1 MKKIIAIILAVI
13 SINLSAQNTFS
24 TRGLMISVDEKLK
37 ITSFHGDREYLPENA
52 DSYLVRLKVG
62 EEILFPEST
71 RWKDNIVTVFFD
83 PYINVL
89 LSVEEL
95 DKYLKIKVLEVNDNN
110 NKIDVLFYGPFPTI
124 MDETIGEIVGVVR
137 ENDYAL
143 AIQSLNAKTTGGKY
157 LNPDGSDT
165 ARGTTASK
173 EDHGSSLQAYCI
185 NRDKDRIYAIW
196 NHTIPNAFVPVNHD
210 GEIKGSAI
218 ALFGCKEEDVLN
230 VIERIELEQDLPHSQ
245 LNGIWSK
252 ISPDANRPYLIT
264 IFTEDNIN
272 ELIIYTKKLGYNAL
286 YHSHPFSTWGH
297 FKLVEDQFPNGWDG
311 MKECVDKARAQ
322 GIRIGAHTLTNFI
335 TTNDPFISP
344 IPHDNL
350 MVFCKTT
357 LSRDLSET
365 DNEIYIND
373 PEGYDYKN
381 TNQSLI
387 IGDEII
393 RFSGVSAEKPY
404 RLLNC
409 MRGQYGTATASY
421 PTETEIARLVDHPY
435 KVFFPN
441 WDMQKEMIKNLA
453 DFFNYTGVGQL
464 DFDGHEGGWGTGEG
478 EFGMDYFSEQL
489 QEQVRHEL
497 RNGSSR
503 SNHFYWHTVSYIN
516 WGEPWYGG
524 FTKSQGHYRYRNQAL
539 LERNY
544 IPNMLGWFMLTESTT
559 LQEFE
564 YMLARSAGYDAGY
577 ALYSMLDDM
586 KKNPEFEQIAEAIN
600 IWEEAR
606 INKIFNKNQLEELR
620 DVNNDF
626 SLSKISEKEFSL
638 QYYEKKHFE
647 LLDLP
652 IQPGQPKDVSIDIE
666 VWEEQPLYFVIGAVG
681 ESGSISEINIDYNGY
696 TTYTINIELKPNWSI
711 TYRGDDKI
719 LVYDE
724 VGRLKTKLDFEED
737 SVVINKGVNNIR
749 VSADFNSGSGIKLS
763 GYIRLKGKT
772 ERIPLSE
779 EQGAGG
785 TGQGR

>member
-1 MKKIIAIILAVI
+1 M
-13 SINLSAQNTFS
+13 
-24 TRGLMISVDEKLK
+24 
-37 ITSFHGDREYLPENA
+37 Y
-52 DSYLVRLKVG
+52 
-62 EEILFPEST
+62 
-71 RWKDNIVTVFFD
+71 
-83 PYINVL
+83 
-89 LSVEEL
+89 
-95 DKYLKIKVLEVNDNN
+95 
-110 NKIDVLFYGPFPTI
+110 
-124 MDETIGEIVGVVR
+124 
-137 ENDYAL
+137 
-143 AIQSLNAKTTGGKY
+143 
-157 LNPDGSDT
+157 
-165 ARGTTASK
+165 
-173 EDHGSSLQAYCI
+173 
-185 NRDKDRIYAIW
+185 
-196 NHTIPNAFVPVNHD
+196 
-210 GEIKGSAI
+210 
-218 ALFGCKEEDVLN
+218 
-230 VIERIELEQDLPHSQ
+230 
-245 LNGIWSK
+245 
-252 ISPDANRPYLIT
+252 
-264 IFTEDNIN
+264 
-272 ELIIYTKKLGYNAL
+272 
-286 YHSHPFSTWGH
+286 
-297 FKLVEDQFPNGWDG
+297 
-311 MKECVDKARAQ
+311 
-322 GIRIGAHTLTNFI
+322 
-335 TTNDPFISP
+335 
-344 IPHDNL
+344 
-350 MVFCKTT
+350 
-357 LSRDLSET
+357 
-365 DNEIYIND
+365 
-373 PEGYDYKN
+373 
-381 TNQSLI
+381 
-387 IGDEII
+387 
-393 RFSGVSAEKPY
+393 
-404 RLLNC
+404 
-409 MRGQYGTATASY
+409 
-421 PTETEIARLVDHPY
+421 
-435 KVFFPN
+435 
-441 WDMQKEMIKNLA
+441 
-453 DFFNYTGVGQL
+453 
-464 DFDGHEGGWGTGEG
+464 
-478 EFGMDYFSEQL
+478 YFSEQL

-620 DVNNDF
+620 DVNSDF

-785 TGQGR
+785 SGQGS